1 LQADE
6 QEKKMTY
13 ITSVEEIG
21 FKRAQEK
28 IALKLLQRGISP
40 KEVASITELSISE
53 LERFAIEQIQNKDIQ
68 SQQK

>member
-1 LQADE
+1 
-6 QEKKMTY
+6 MTY
-13 ITSVEEIG
+13 ITSVEGIG

-53 LERFAIEQIQNKDIQ
+53 LERFAIEQIQDKDIQ
-68 SQQK
+68 